1 MDAQKVAINKES
13 EFKLTRD
20 ELEHIAHVS
29 YMAEE
34 EFGKFQTKLPI
45 DKDWV
50 EEEGTKS
57 GYEEYSVEES
67 ESEKFSRTSSATS
80 GPDSQQQ
87 SVDMTINP
95 IQNILPF
102 DATDNMTL
110 DDKNVLTKD
119 MEHEMDITNDRI
131 SFDDDSIP
139 AHLLTL
145 SPSADITS
153 KIFDKTEKNLLS
165 VEKMEHINTNVISNV
180 EQEMDAQK
188 VAINK
193 ESEFKLTRDELE
205 HIAHVSYM
213 AEEEFGK
220 FQTKLP
226 IDKDWVEEEGTKSG
240 YEEYSVEESE
250 SEKFSRTS
258 SATSGPDS
266 QQQSVDM
273 TINPIQNILPFDATD
288 NMTLDDKNVLTK
300 DMEHEMDITNDR
312 ISFDD
317 DSIPAHLLT
326 LSPSADTSKIFDKTE
341 KICYQWNISTQ
352 MLLAMLNKKWMLK
365 KLP

>member
-1 MDAQKVAINKES
+1 
-13 EFKLTRD
+13 
-20 ELEHIAHVS
+20 
-29 YMAEE
+29 MAEE

-153 KIFDKTEKNLLS
+153 KIFDKTEK
-165 VEKMEHINTNVISNV
+165 
-180 EQEMDAQK
+180 
-188 VAINK
+188 
-193 ESEFKLTRDELE
+193 
-205 HIAHVSYM
+205 
-213 AEEEFGK
+213 
-220 FQTKLP
+220 
-226 IDKDWVEEEGTKSG
+226 
-240 YEEYSVEESE
+240 
-250 SEKFSRTS
+250 
-258 SATSGPDS
+258 
-266 QQQSVDM
+266 
-273 TINPIQNILPFDATD
+273 
-288 NMTLDDKNVLTK
+288 
-300 DMEHEMDITNDR
+300 
-312 ISFDD
+312 
-317 DSIPAHLLT
+317 
-326 LSPSADTSKIFDKTE
+326 
-341 KICYQWNISTQ
+341 ICYQWKKWISTQ